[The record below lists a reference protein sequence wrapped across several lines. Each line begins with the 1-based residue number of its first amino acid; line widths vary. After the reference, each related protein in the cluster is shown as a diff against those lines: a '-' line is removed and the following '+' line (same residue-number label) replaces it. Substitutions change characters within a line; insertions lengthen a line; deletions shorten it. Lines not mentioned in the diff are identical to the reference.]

1 MKTMYNSFLRN
12 KAISEI
18 KRLGNGIC
26 EILVEIPLSFSTVN
40 TLEFIETE
48 NRIMVHVFEFDEFDM
63 SFDFDDLDIEDK
75 IEIIKS
81 LKAI

>member
-26 EILVEIPLSFSTVN
+26 EILVEIPLSFSTVI

>member
-40 TLEFIETE
+40 TLEFIEIE

-63 SFDFDDLDIEDK
+63 SFDFDDLEIEDK
-75 IEIIKS
+75 IEIVKF